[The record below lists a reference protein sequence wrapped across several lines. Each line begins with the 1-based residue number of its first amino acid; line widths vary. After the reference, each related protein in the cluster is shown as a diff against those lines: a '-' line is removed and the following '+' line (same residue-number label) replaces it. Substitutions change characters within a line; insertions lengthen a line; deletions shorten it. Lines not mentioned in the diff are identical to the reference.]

1 LYVCIK
7 FLLLLRLASSSFIHS
22 DTNLQYI
29 ILSRERERERVRAA
43 KDDEIDLLSSTWYA
57 AAD

>member
-1 LYVCIK
+1 MSIQHSPTPSS
-7 FLLLLRLASSSFIHS
+7 LLL
-22 DTNLQYI
+22 Y
-29 ILSRERERERVRAA
+29 RERERERVRAA